1 MSDVTLLFI
10 LLYVR
15 EPLLSP
21 LYERTF
27 DMRFEGDYESVF
39 FSSSIIDNR
48 LHFYGDWGE
57 GTTPWAAVAVGSLF
71 VPLLKSGLLK
81 LFS

>member
-27 DMRFEGDYESVF
+27 DTRFEGDYESVF

-48 LHFYGDWGE
+48 LHF
-57 GTTPWAAVAVGSLF
+57 
-71 VPLLKSGLLK
+71 
-81 LFS
+81 